1 MGASIENTV
10 SVNPF
15 SIAKAIDLQPHCWWI
30 LAFDSESPNSDLVQ
44 LLEFASKGLYERCGV
59 GSLDLSYPSNAEY
72 FKSVEGLTQS
82 DLPALIGKYAGSM
95 IEKRDNVR
103 RSYPMQANATGW
115 GQVIEK
121 EYLADDLAM
130 TFDFFNHEFWDRM
143 DESQKI
149 RMIYS
154 PLYSAESK
162 VLMQT
167 KIKAYDDGITEACDE

>member
-1 MGASIENTV
+1 
-10 SVNPF
+10 
-15 SIAKAIDLQPHCWWI
+15 
-30 LAFDSESPNSDLVQ
+30 
-44 LLEFASKGLYERCGV
+44 
-59 GSLDLSYPSNAEY
+59 
-72 FKSVEGLTQS
+72 
-82 DLPALIGKYAGSM
+82 M

-167 KIKAYDDGITEACDE
+167 KIKAYDDGITEACDEILEKQGYSSDRFKGLSTQDLEFDRYILEKTKCKKE